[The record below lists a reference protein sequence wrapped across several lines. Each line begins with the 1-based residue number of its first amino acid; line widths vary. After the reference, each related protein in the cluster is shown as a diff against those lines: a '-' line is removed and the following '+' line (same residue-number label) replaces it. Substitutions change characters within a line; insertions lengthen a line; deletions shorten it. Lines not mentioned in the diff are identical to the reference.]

1 MQNIEIG
8 TLIKNSPTWSGRE
21 EGWKKSVEMEEK
33 WGKNGY
39 SPNGHIKDVAADR
52 TRDGHVTES
61 LTGDNYRSDQVG
73 NRGASSQERKAHNL
87 VERGRKCFNLQKSY
101 KNSLYDTHFGRNF
114 GSLPGHV
121 RPPDH
126 EIRVGCN
133 PGNRTDE
140 GDSIE
145 LLAAWRF
152 RIWQRE
158 PQREQDGGHQQIG
171 DTLLARAR
179 PGHVQGFG
187 LILNIVVA
195 LQCFI

>member
-1 MQNIEIG
+1 MWKWKRNG
-8 TLIKNSPTWSGRE
+8 AKTDTHPTVTSKMLLPTE
-21 EGWKKSVEMEEK
+21 LETAM
-33 WGKNGY
+33 
-39 SPNGHIKDVAADR
+39 SPNPLRATITEVIKSGIEVPAAKNVR
-52 TRDGHVTES
+52 PITWW
-61 LTGDNYRSDQVG
+61 
-73 NRGASSQERKAHNL
+73 RGE
-87 VERGRKCFNLQKSY
+87 EKCFNLQKSD
-101 KNSLYDTHFGRNF
+101 KTPPYDTHFGRNF

-133 PGNRTDE
+133 PGNRTE
-140 GDSIE
+140 KGDSIE